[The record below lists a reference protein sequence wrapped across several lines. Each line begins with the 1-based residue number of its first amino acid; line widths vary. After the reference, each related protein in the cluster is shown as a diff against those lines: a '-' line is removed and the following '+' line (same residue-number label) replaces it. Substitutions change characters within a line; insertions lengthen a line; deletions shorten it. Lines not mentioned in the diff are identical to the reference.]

1 MSALDVQPFL
11 ICSANSAEPALAG
24 SVSGIDRD
32 TQLLADRARNIELHT
47 LGVADEVRSYVY
59 LDVVLADD
67 AVRSEVLAFEVRVDR
82 HVVLSASSTYWR
94 DEVDRCDPA
103 LLLDVGR
110 RVRRQKEFHIG
121 RNPPG
126 GLRIPSLAAGS

>member
-1 MSALDVQPFL
+1 M
-11 ICSANSAEPALAG
+11 
-24 SVSGIDRD
+24 
-32 TQLLADRARNIELHT
+32 
-47 LGVADEVRSYVY
+47 Y
-59 LDVVLADD
+59 LDVVLTDD